1 MTRFFVHFSP
11 GTIAGVSIIEIEKST
26 HWKKQKKRGMMSSAV
41 AMYNNPAGSS
51 DTCLSVC

>member
-1 MTRFFVHFSP
+1 MTRFFVHFST

-26 HWKKQKKRGMMSSAV
+26 HRKKQKKRGMMSSAV